1 MKRYRVRLVERAEA
15 DVAEIYRFVRRKSA
29 STSVAR
35 NYIARVRAFLA
46 EFETFPE
53 RGTVRANVREG
64 LRIVGFERVWPSSSR
79 TAKSSFCG
87 FFMRDKNSRTAM
99 SDRDGRPGYV
109 KRSHSS
115 SNSNRHTAHRGN
127 SRR

>member
-35 NYIARVRAFLA
+35 NYIARIRAFLA

-64 LRIVGFERVWPSSSR
+64 LRIVGFERRVSVAFVVEDSEVIVLR
-79 TAKSSFCG
+79 ILYAGQEFE
-87 FFMRDKNSRTAM
+87 
-99 SDRDGRPGYV
+99 
-109 KRSHSS
+109 
-115 SNSNRHTAHRGN
+115 SNGE
-127 SRR
+127 